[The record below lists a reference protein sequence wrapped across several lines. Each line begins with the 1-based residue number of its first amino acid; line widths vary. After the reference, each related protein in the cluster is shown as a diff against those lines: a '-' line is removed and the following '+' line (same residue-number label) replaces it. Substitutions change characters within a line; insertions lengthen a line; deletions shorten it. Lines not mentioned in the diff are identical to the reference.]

1 MNIIIDMNL
10 SPEWVGEFK
19 IHTIDAVHWS
29 SVGKHD
35 APDYVIINWA
45 RDNDYV
51 VFTHDLDFGTAIAL
65 TKAEKPSII
74 QVRTQDV
81 TVSHLSNMVIP
92 TIKKYAELLEK
103 GALLVIDEDKNR
115 IRILPL

>member
-1 MNIIIDMNL
+1 MNL

-19 IHTIDAVHWS
+19 IHALDAVHWS

-35 APDYVIINWA
+35 AADNVIINWA
-45 RDNDYV
+45 RDNNHV

-74 QVRTQDV
+74 QVRTQNV
-81 TVSHLSNMVIP
+81 TISHLSDIVIP
-92 TIKKYAELLEK
+92 TIKKFTELLEK